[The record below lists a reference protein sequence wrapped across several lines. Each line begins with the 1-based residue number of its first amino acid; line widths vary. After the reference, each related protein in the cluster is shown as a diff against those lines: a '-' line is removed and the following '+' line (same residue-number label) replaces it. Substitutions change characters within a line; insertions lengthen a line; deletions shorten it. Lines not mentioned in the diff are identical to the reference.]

1 MDWQS
6 FFFFPASLSV
16 TLQTSTLLSN
26 SNVAAINH
34 ILYAHFYIAKI
45 DSLMLSRTT
54 YIQYSYTKQCNNAR
68 IIRYVIFGNTEL
80 LNAGIFEYVFL
91 LQYLT
96 IHTANIVASGVNIG
110 EYEQRLKI
118 RRYLQWHSKR
128 VWCVL
133 TQDGNGLPGHAL
145 LETASYHK
153 TYAMYTVTLG
163 TWLAFHIPVI

>member
-1 MDWQS
+1 
-6 FFFFPASLSV
+6 
-16 TLQTSTLLSN
+16 
-26 SNVAAINH
+26 
-34 ILYAHFYIAKI
+34 
-45 DSLMLSRTT
+45 MLSRTT

-118 RRYLQWHSKR
+118 RRYLQ
-128 VWCVL
+128 
-133 TQDGNGLPGHAL
+133 
-145 LETASYHK
+145 
-153 TYAMYTVTLG
+153 
-163 TWLAFHIPVI
+163 